1 MHELSIALD
10 IVDLAC
16 DEAGRRGAA
25 RVDAVHL
32 RVGQLSG
39 VVREA
44 LVFSFEAAAAGT
56 AAAGARLQIE
66 EVAVTVWC
74 GACSAERPLAT
85 VARRRCPVCDGVT
98 PQIVHGEELELVA
111 LEIPEP

>member
-16 DEAGRRGAA
+16 EEVSRRASA
-25 RVDAVHL
+25 RVAAVHL
-32 RVGQLSG
+32 RVGVLSG

-44 LVFSFEAAAAGT
+44 LLFSFEAAAAGT
-56 AAAGARLQIE
+56 AVDGARLQIE
-66 EVAVTVWC
+66 DVPVTVWC
-74 GACSAERPLAT
+74 GACSAEQALTAP
-85 VARRRCPVCDGVT
+85 ARRRCPVCDGVT

-111 LEIPEP
+111 LEITET